1 VTSSALVGVEPCPV
15 RVEAHVSGTGKS
27 VLTIVGLPDAAVR
40 EARERVRSAMLASGF
55 PFPAGRV
62 TVNLAPADL
71 PKVGSAYDLPI
82 ALGLLAAART
92 IAPGV
97 CDVVALGELALDGS
111 VRGQRGSL
119 AAGMV
124 ARRRGLRCVV
134 AVDGAVEA
142 ALAGGDVCGVA
153 SLAEAVVGAVAEP
166 AEVGEFRLPSS
177 QAIDEATLDLAAVR
191 GQPVARLALE
201 IAAAGGHHLLLSGP
215 PGAGKTML
223 ARSLPTV
230 LPDLDEEEQLDVAR
244 ARAAG
249 GRPPVLS
256 TRPPF
261 RTPHHSATTA
271 AILGGGSGVP
281 VPGELTLADRGVLFL
296 DELAE
301 FPPHLLDSLR
311 QPIEEGVV
319 HVARKGISVAFPA
332 RVQLVAA
339 TNPCPCGYLGDERRP
354 CRCSPGA
361 VERYRRRLSGP
372 LIDRFD
378 LRVSVPRVSADQL
391 VGPPGEGSAAVR
403 LRVLGARRAQSERSR
418 LNCRLDRPALD
429 AMSWSTK
436 AQAELRRGI
445 DVLGLTGRGWDRVR
459 RVARTIADL
468 DGRAPIEVRDVAKAL
483 DLRGEL

>member
-1 VTSSALVGVEPCPV
+1 
-15 RVEAHVSGTGKS
+15 
-27 VLTIVGLPDAAVR
+27 
-40 EARERVRSAMLASGF
+40 MLASGF
-55 PFPAGRV
+55 PFPGGRV

-71 PKVGSAYDLPI
+71 PKMGSAYDLPI

-92 IAPGV
+92 ITPGA

-111 VRGQRGSL
+111 VRGPRGSL

-134 AVDGAVEA
+134 ANDGAVEA
-142 ALAGGDVCGVA
+142 ALAGGDVCGVG

-166 AEVGEFRLPSS
+166 EAAGNLRPPPSP
-177 QAIDEATLDLAAVR
+177 AIDEVTIDLAAVR
-191 GQPVARLALE
+191 GQPVARQALE

-223 ARSLPTV
+223 ARSLPTI
-230 LPDLDEEEQLDVAR
+230 LPDLCEEEQLDVAR

-249 GRPPVLS
+249 GRPPLLS
-256 TRPPF
+256 VRPPF

-319 HVARKGISVAFPA
+319 HVARKGTSVTFPA

-354 CRCSPGA
+354 CRCSLAA

-372 LIDRFD
+372 LVDRFD
-378 LRVSVPRVSADQL
+378 LRVSVPRVAAHQL
-391 VGPPGEGSAAVR
+391 GGPPGEGSVAVR
-403 LRVLGARRAQSERSR
+403 LRVLEARRVQSERSR
-418 LNCRLDRPALD
+418 LNCRLDRTALD
-429 AMSWSTK
+429 AMSWSTG
-436 AQAELRRGI
+436 AEAELRRGV

-459 RVARTIADL
+459 RVARTVADL
-468 DGRAPIEVRDVAKAL
+468 DGRTPIEAGDVSQAL